1 MEINDKPNYY
11 GVLCLKTT
19 VLPWLEEISSLLKIA
34 FGLRGDAVM
43 IQQNSPKEIKITK
56 VICFFYVAG
65 KIYNNDI
72 PGTF

>member
-1 MEINDKPNYY
+1 
-11 GVLCLKTT
+11 
-19 VLPWLEEISSLLKIA
+19 LPWLEEISSLLKIA